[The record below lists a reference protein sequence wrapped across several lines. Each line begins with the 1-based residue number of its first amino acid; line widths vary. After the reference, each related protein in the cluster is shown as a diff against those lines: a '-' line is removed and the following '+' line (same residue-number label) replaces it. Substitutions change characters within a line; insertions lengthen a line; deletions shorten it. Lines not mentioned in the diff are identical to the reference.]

1 MRGNEG
7 RTNNSTLLCLACYE
21 DRLASVFD
29 NAPDLKLFR
38 VEDNKICPAGYL
50 SLPSKDPKD
59 RTSAIM
65 TCGATFLICGAIC
78 GCTMNELE
86 QAGVRVIPW
95 ITGMTDQVLAAY
107 QQNCLENHVMPG
119 CRGRGRCGQ
128 GNRGFRARKTA
139 QEAMHPNG
147 PTLNSA
153 QRSK

>member
-7 RTNNSTLLCLACYE
+7 RNNKSTLLCLACYE

-59 RTSAIM
+59 RTSAIT

-86 QAGVRVIPW
+86 QAGIRVVPW
-95 ITGMTDQVLAAY
+95 IRGMIDEVLAAY

-128 GNRGFRARKTA
+128 GNRGFRARQTA
-139 QEAMHPNG
+139 QSASHSSG
-147 PTLNSA
+147 PTLSPVH
-153 QRSK
+153 RSK

>member
-1 MRGNEG
+1 MRRYEG
-7 RTNNSTLLCLACYE
+7 RDNNSTLLCLACYG

-29 NAPDLKLFR
+29 NAPELKLFR
-38 VEDNKICPAGYL
+38 MEDNKICPAGYL

-78 GCTMNELE
+78 GCTMNEME

-95 ITGMTDQVLAAY
+95 ISGMIDDVLTAY
-107 QQNCLENHVMPG
+107 QQNCLENLVMPG

-128 GNRGFRARKTA
+128 GNRGVRGRRNA
-139 QEAMHPNG
+139 QENINPGG
-147 PTLNSA
+147 PSLNSIA
-153 QRSK
+153 KE

>member
-7 RTNNSTLLCLACYE
+7 RNTNTTLLCLACYE

-38 VEDNKICPAGYL
+38 MNDNKICPAGYL

-59 RTSAIM
+59 RTSAIIA
-65 TCGATFLICGAIC
+65 CGATFLICGAIC

-86 QAGVRVIPW
+86 QAGVRVVPW
-95 ITGMTDQVLAAY
+95 ITGMTEQVLSAY
-107 QQNCLENHVMPG
+107 QQDCLENHVMPG

-128 GNRGFRARKTA
+128 GNRGFRARKGV
-139 QEAMHPNG
+139 QDSMHPCE
-147 PTLNSA
+147 PTLSSVH
-153 QRSK
+153 RSK

>member
-1 MRGNEG
+1 MRKNEA
-7 RTNNSTLLCLACYE
+7 RNNSSKLLCLACYE

-78 GCTMNELE
+78 GCTINELE
-86 QAGVRVIPW
+86 QAGIKVIPW
-95 ITGMTDQVLAAY
+95 VTGMINEILSAY

-128 GNRGFRARKTA
+128 GNRAFRGRQAK
-139 QEAMHPNG
+139 QQNMPMDK
-147 PTLNSA
+147 PSLNPV

>member
-7 RTNNSTLLCLACYE
+7 RNNNSTLLCLACFE

-38 VEDNKICPAGYL
+38 MEDNKICPAGYL

-59 RTSAIM
+59 RTSAIIA
-65 TCGATFLICGAIC
+65 CGATFLICGAIC

-95 ITGMTDQVLAAY
+95 ITGMTEQVLSAY

-128 GNRGFRARKTA
+128 GNRGFRAR
-139 QEAMHPNG
+139 
-147 PTLNSA
+147 NSA
-153 QRSK
+153 QESIRPCEPTLSSVHRSK

>member
-7 RTNNSTLLCLACYE
+7 RNTNSKLLCLACYE

-38 VEDNKICPAGYL
+38 VEDHKICPAGYL

-59 RTSAIM
+59 RTSAIIA
-65 TCGATFLICGAIC
+65 CGATFLICGAIC

-86 QAGVRVIPW
+86 QAGTKVIPW
-95 ITGMTDQVLAAY
+95 ISGMIDDVLSAY

-128 GNRGFRARKTA
+128 GNRGFRARRPP
-139 QEAMHPNG
+139 QNAMHAGEPS
-147 PTLNSA
+147 LNPVH
-153 QRSK
+153 RSK